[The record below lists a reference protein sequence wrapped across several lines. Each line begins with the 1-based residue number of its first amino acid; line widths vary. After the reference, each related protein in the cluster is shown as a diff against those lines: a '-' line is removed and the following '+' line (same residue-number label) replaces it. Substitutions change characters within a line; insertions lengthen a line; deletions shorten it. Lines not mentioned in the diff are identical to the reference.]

1 MAQLYIILFILVLL
15 YNIIKLYC
23 EAKQT
28 ILTRKGASME
38 EINGYDFIRY
48 RNKVLKRII
57 PSVFLPR
64 SIKEYRMETILQKQ
78 KNFEERL
85 GRIDGR

>member
-1 MAQLYIILFILVLL
+1 MTQLYIILFILVLI

-28 ILTRKGASME
+28 VLARKGAPVE
-38 EINGYDFIRY
+38 EINRYDFIRY

-57 PSVFLPR
+57 PPAFLPR